1 MAIEPNPH
9 KDYDTN
15 MEARIARLEVAVEYM
30 SRDLRDI
37 KEAMRAVRRGMVTDF
52 RLLFGSLI
60 AVALGLAALMAKGF
74 GWL

>member
-1 MAIEPNPH
+1 MTIETNPH
-9 KDYDTN
+9 NDNDTN
-15 MEARIARLEVAVEYM
+15 MDARIVRLDVAIEYM

-37 KEAMRAVRRGMVTDF
+37 KEGMRAVRRDRVTDF